1 MKITTI
7 CCDRCG
13 KSFDLNK
20 AKWNGEIKFRKINIT
35 EFYQGGNPI
44 VFKKDLC
51 VKCTKEL
58 EKFLHGGELK
68 E

>member
-13 KSFDLNK
+13 KRFDPK
-20 AKWNGEIKFRKINIT
+20 ITKWNGLIKFKKVNLT
-35 EFYQGGNPI
+35 EFFMGGNPLE
-44 VFKKDLC
+44 VKKDLC
-51 VKCTKEL
+51 KECTKEL